1 MDFIVKGAHYRGLW
15 RSELLRLGCCETI
28 GVSIR
33 GWDLRS
39 CSVVTGIRTG
49 ALAMRIER
57 RWVMKVNEEVRMV
70 DLVALEYPPRQL
82 QARWLLWVIFWGIS
96 TTPYKSYFEWHF
108 ASDLRFKNQRWAQH
122 PLTSAEVCG
131 KKFSGFVPCG
141 ELLFIRPCV
150 RGQSTQPS
158 CEGIFW
164 RGTHRWLSSNYAAG
178 GQYPHTAGSTAA
190 PCAGGENRS
199 DPLLPTP
206 VGLLCLKGKLQPM
219 KTDGW

>member
-39 CSVVTGIRTG
+39 RSVVTGIRTG

-70 DLVALEYPPRQL
+70 DLVALEYPHRQL
-82 QARWLLWVIFWGIS
+82 QARWLLWV
-96 TTPYKSYFEWHF
+96 K
-108 ASDLRFKNQRWAQH
+108 
-122 PLTSAEVCG
+122 
-131 KKFSGFVPCG
+131 
-141 ELLFIRPCV
+141 
-150 RGQSTQPS
+150 
-158 CEGIFW
+158 GIFW